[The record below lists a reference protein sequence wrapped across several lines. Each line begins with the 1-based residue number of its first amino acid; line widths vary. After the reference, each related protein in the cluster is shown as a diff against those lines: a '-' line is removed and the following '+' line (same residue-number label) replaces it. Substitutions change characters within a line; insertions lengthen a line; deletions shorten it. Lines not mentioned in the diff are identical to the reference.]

1 LVKIQFNSISV
12 SILIWA
18 QARIRLVIKIETLIR
33 MYLTGQERRLKKL
46 LFQIVCISFEEF

>member
-1 LVKIQFNSISV
+1 MGTVTVYYTVAFRFSHDVHRSIEV
-12 SILIWA
+12 
-18 QARIRLVIKIETLIR
+18 RIR

>member
-1 LVKIQFNSISV
+1 MTLDVRRLKLPCNNS
-12 SILIWA
+12 
-18 QARIRLVIKIETLIR
+18 IR

>member
-1 LVKIQFNSISV
+1 MNISHLIALFAIAFV
-12 SILIWA
+12 S
-18 QARIRLVIKIETLIR
+18 LIR